1 MQKILQTDDIANN
14 QVLRKRKRK
23 RTETMN
29 SENANSDLDKG
40 QVS

>member
-1 MQKILQTDDIANN
+1 MQKILQTDDITDN

-23 RTETMN
+23 RTETAN
-29 SENANSDLDKG
+29 SENANSALEKA